1 MNETSRDN
9 ILRQRK
15 RLTQPP
21 DIQFQRPLFPS
32 SVIQRISK
40 IDNLRTIQIQN
51 FKSIINE
58 TLELRTGTFL
68 SGFNSA
74 GKSSF
79 THALLLILQWLES
92 LTSGQPGKVPI
103 NGPLIQ
109 LGTSAENILNRT
121 VQSRNSEKSPSTIT
135 LTWNEN
141 DEFIQVIVFKLS
153 TNQSSSAD
161 LQLEEVSITHKANKQ
176 KAREKEWKYKYQNKI
191 ITNDQR
197 TVGWYVHRKLYSN
210 PYLFEEESI
219 KVINQLEKLNKI
231 EVELKEKELDF
242 KNPYL
247 VIKDMRGD
255 THRRKYLFHPSE
267 VNITE
272 NQPALPSG
280 FENNDENT
288 DSSLVSREDLFKFL
302 IFKKFCEI
310 LLDTPVE
317 LDQEFSISQMLYQ
330 LRNKKI
336 STPEELGKGFVIKD
350 LFNFDIKKNFLDDLQ
365 YRLENLEIIDLES
378 ELSDSINNDIKSYVV
393 DKKLL
398 NEEEFIPDNKE
409 AYIDSINF
417 AELLNLYNITAHKP
431 DKTSQRIELEK
442 QIKENQR
449 RLSGRFFERY
459 SSLREFQADELL
471 KHLDINNKK
480 EHKSINEGDAFA
492 DELVDLLSS
501 DLNFVR
507 IVETAS
513 GNIITDEELRESEI
527 SKTLLAGN
535 FSRAIRS
542 YLFGSGDTEG
552 VFEIYEKQQAITNL
566 LPKKVESAYINFQDN
581 FINSTNSLDDEID
594 ELLNLHE
601 QTKEN
606 EISNFNEIIE
616 KFKNEIF
623 DVKEEMF
630 ILDAK
635 RESLI
640 RETLKKNDDTN
651 INKNI
656 RKNINDLNKDLE
668 SKFKDLENLEIE
680 KNRALDK
687 LNKLTK
693 EGISTEDTNFS
704 YFLSDQEKLDKLIDQ
719 KAVNLF
725 KEILNSCES
734 NINKIETYT
743 LLKLLIP
750 NFLDNDILKEYQQAI
765 TSNLQILEVDN
776 STSIEDLL
784 ETGKFIILP
793 KEKDSNFDDVRDFP
807 GFFNYSSRRGDGF
820 TFFSGNSFYSDFN
833 FLSATRNVSNLNS
846 GRYYGGN
853 NISPLGSSSEFLTN
867 YLNIHKND
875 KFVSPLPQSYLDG
888 LDQKGLSDNA
898 LYELPLSQHLDIWSS
913 FIFGNEMKIDI
924 DETSGLNLM
933 VGEDTVENVGSGVNQ
948 VLPIITQ
955 LIISNGKML
964 LLEEVEQNLHPE
976 AQANLADMIITFAK
990 RGRKILVETH
1000 SDHLINRLRLRI
1012 VENTEKEKDIDISIY
1027 FTNIDEKN
1035 GTNLIK
1041 MDINENG
1048 EFITDK
1054 IPEGFFDQPQKDT
1067 IQILKALKKKKT

>member
-1 MNETSRDN
+1 MNKKFQKFENISR
-9 ILRQRK
+9 RRP
-15 RLTQPP
+15 TQPP
-21 DIQFQRPLFPS
+21 SMQIQRQLFTPA
-32 SVIQRISK
+32 VLQRISN
-40 IDNLRTIQIQN
+40 IENLKTIQIQN

-58 TLELRTGTFL
+58 TLEFKTGTFL

-79 THALLLILQWLES
+79 THALLLILQWLEN

-109 LGTSAENILNRT
+109 LGTSAESILNRT
-121 VQSRNSEKSPSTIT
+121 VQSRNNEKLPSIIT

-141 DEFIQVIVFKLS
+141 DEFTQIIVFKLS
-153 TNQSSSAD
+153 PDQSSSAE
-161 LQLEEVSITHKANKQ
+161 LQLDEVLITHKVNKQ
-176 KAREKEWKYKYQNKI
+176 NVRREKEWKYKYQNKI

-197 TVGWYVHRKLYSN
+197 AVGWYAHRKLYSK
-210 PYLFEEESI
+210 PYLFEKESV
-219 KVINQLEKLNKI
+219 KVLNQLENLNTI
-231 EVELKEKELDF
+231 E

-247 VIKDMRGD
+247 VIKEIRDK

-272 NQPALPSG
+272 NQPGLSSG
-280 FENNDENT
+280 FENDDDNT
-288 DSSLVSREDLFKFL
+288 DSSLVSRIDLFKFL
-302 IFKKFCEI
+302 IFKKFCQI

-317 LDQEFSISQMLYQ
+317 LDQEFKISQMLYQ
-330 LRNKKI
+330 IRNKKI
-336 STPEELGKGFVIKD
+336 KFPKELGESFVIKD
-350 LFNFDIKKNFLDDLQ
+350 LFSFDIQKNFLDDLQ
-365 YRLENLEIIDLES
+365 HKLENLEIIDLES
-378 ELSDSINNDIKSYVV
+378 KLSDSINNDIRSYVA
-393 DKKLL
+393 DNKLL
-398 NEEEFIPDNKE
+398 TSSEEFIPDDKE

-417 AELLNLYNITAHKP
+417 AELLNLYNITAHEP
-431 DKTSQRIELEK
+431 DKTSDMIELEK
-442 QIKENQR
+442 DIKR
-449 RLSGRFFERY
+449 RYLRGSFFESY
-459 SSLREFQADELL
+459 TTLREFQGEQLL
-471 KHLDINNKK
+471 KHLDIKNKK

-492 DELVDLLSS
+492 DELVDLLSLE
-501 DLNFVR
+501 LNFIHLIETVFSKRINRDEDVR
-507 IVETAS
+507 ET
-513 GNIITDEELRESEI
+513 ELI
-527 SKTLLAGN
+527 SN
-535 FSRAIRS
+535 FSRAVRL
-542 YLFGSGDTEG
+542 YLFGTGELEES
-552 VFEIYEKQQAITNL
+552 VFEIYEKQQSITNS
-566 LPKKVESAYINFQDN
+566 LPKKAETAYINFQNN
-581 FINSTNSLDDEID
+581 FINGTKDLDNEID

-606 EISNFNEIIE
+606 EILNFNEMIE
-616 KFKNEIF
+616 KLKKEIYN
-623 DVKEEMF
+623 VKEKMF

-635 RESLI
+635 RESLLK
-640 RETLKKNDDTN
+640 ETLITSDDEIK

-656 RKNINDLNKDLE
+656 RKDINDLNKNIENTLKELE
-668 SKFKDLENLEIE
+668 SLENE
-680 KNRALDK
+680 KNKTLDE

-693 EGISTEDTNFS
+693 EGKTKEDTNFS
-704 YFLSDQEKLDKLIDQ
+704 YFLSDQEKLDNLIDQ
-719 KAVNLF
+719 KATNLF

-734 NINKIETYT
+734 NINQIETYT
-743 LLKLLIP
+743 LLKLLVP
-750 NFLDNDILKEYQQAI
+750 NFLDNDILSKYQKEI
-765 TSNLQILEVDN
+765 ISNLSILEVDN

-784 ETGKFIILP
+784 DTGKFVILP
-793 KEKDSNFDDVRDFP
+793 KEEDSNIDEERYFP
-807 GFFNYSSRRGDGF
+807 SFIGYSNRKGDGF

-875 KFVSPLPQSYLDG
+875 KYVSPLPQSYLDE
-888 LDQKGLSDNA
+888 LDQNGLSDNA
-898 LYELPLSQHLDIWSS
+898 LYELPLSQHIDIWSS
-913 FIFGNEMKIDI
+913 FIFGNEMKINI

-955 LIISNGKML
+955 LIISKGKML
-964 LLEEVEQNLHPE
+964 LLEEVEQNLHPQ

-990 RGRKILVETH
+990 HGRKILVETH

-1012 VENTEKEKDIDISIY
+1012 VENTEEDKDIDISIY
-1027 FTNIDEKN
+1027 FTDIDEKN

-1041 MDINENG
+1041 MDLNENG

-1067 IQILKALKKKKT
+1067 IQILKALKKKT

>member
-1 MNETSRDN
+1 MNEISRDN
-9 ILRQRK
+9 IPRPRRRPWQN
-15 RLTQPP
+15 PP
-21 DIQFQRPLFPS
+21 YMQIERPLFPE

-40 IDNLRTIQIQN
+40 IENLRTIQIQN

-79 THALLLILQWLES
+79 THALLLILQWLEN

-109 LGTSAENILNRT
+109 LGTSAESILNRT
-121 VQSRNSEKSPSTIT
+121 VQSRNNEKLPSIIT

-141 DEFIQVIVFKLS
+141 EEFTQIIVFKLS
-153 TNQSSSAD
+153 TDQSSNAE

-197 TVGWYVHRKLYSN
+197 AVGWYVHRKLYSN
-210 PYLFEEESI
+210 PYLFEDESI
-219 KVINQLEKLNKI
+219 NVINQLEKLNKI
-231 EVELKEKELDF
+231 KAELEKKDLNF
-242 KNPYL
+242 KHPYL
-247 VIKDMRGD
+247 VIKEIRDE
-255 THRRKYLFHPSE
+255 THRRKYLFHPSG

-272 NQPALPSG
+272 IQPLPSG

-288 DSSLVSREDLFKFL
+288 DSSLVSRDDLFKFL
-302 IFKKFCEI
+302 IFKKFCQI

-317 LDQEFSISQMLYQ
+317 LDQEFNISQMLYQ

-336 STPEELGKGFVIKD
+336 SIPEELSKGYVISD
-350 LFNFDIKKNFLDDLQ
+350 LFNFDTEQNFLDMLQ
-365 YRLENLEIIDLES
+365 ETLEDFEIIHLDF
-378 ELSDSINNDIKSYVV
+378 SISKTMNNVLQSYVN
-393 DKKLL
+393 DNNLL
-398 NEEEFIPDNKE
+398 NDEEFISDDKE

-417 AELLNLYNITAHKP
+417 AELLNLYNITAHKL
-431 DKTSQRIELEK
+431 DETENTLELEK
-442 QIKENQR
+442 RIKKYQR
-449 RLSGRFFERY
+449 SRSGRIFDDDK
-459 SSLREFQADELL
+459 SLREFKAEDLL
-471 KHLDINNKK
+471 KHFDIKNKK
-480 EHKSINEGDAFA
+480 EHKSIYEGDAFA

-501 DLNFVR
+501 DLNLIRV
-507 IVETAS
+507 IETA
-513 GNIITDEELRESEI
+513 L
-527 SKTLLAGN
+527 SKTLNRDDEISESDLVSN

-542 YLFGSGDTEG
+542 HLFGKGEQEG
-552 VFEIYEKQQAITNL
+552 VFEIYEKQQSITKL
-566 LPKKVESAYINFQDN
+566 LPKKAGFAYTNFQDN
-581 FINSTNSLDDEID
+581 FINITNNLDNEID

-601 QTKEN
+601 KTKEN
-606 EISNFNEIIE
+606 EISNFNETIE
-616 KFKNEIF
+616 KLKKDIF
-623 DVKEEMF
+623 LLKEEMF
-630 ILDAK
+630 VLDAK
-635 RESLI
+635 RESLL
-640 RETLKKNDDTN
+640 RETLAKNEDTS
-651 INKNI
+651 INKKI
-656 RKNINDLNKDLE
+656 RKDINDLNKDME
-668 SKFKDLENLEIE
+668 SKLKDLENLENE
-680 KNRALDK
+680 KNKALDK

-693 EGISTEDTNFS
+693 EGMASEDVNFS
-704 YFLSDQEKLDKLIDQ
+704 YILSDMEKLDNLIDQ
-719 KAVNLF
+719 KAENLF
-725 KEILNSCES
+725 KGILNSCES

-743 LLKLLIP
+743 LLKLLVP
-750 NFLDNDILKEYQQAI
+750 NFLDNDTLRKYQKDITTNLK
-765 TSNLQILEVDN
+765 ILEVDN
-776 STSIEDLL
+776 SISVEDLL
-784 ETGKFIILP
+784 DSRKFVILP
-793 KEKDSNFDDVRDFP
+793 KGNDLNFDDERDFP
-807 GFFNYSSRRGDGF
+807 TFFSDYSSRRRDFF
-820 TFFSGNSFYSDFN
+820 TFFSGKSFYSDFN

-898 LYELPLSQHLDIWSS
+898 LYELPLSQHIDIWSS
-913 FIFGNEMKIDI
+913 FIFGNEMKINI

-955 LIISNGKML
+955 LIISKGKML
-964 LLEEVEQNLHPE
+964 LLEEVEQNLHPQ
-976 AQANLADMIITFAK
+976 AQANLADMIITFTK
-990 RGRKILVETH
+990 HGRKILVETH

-1012 VENTEKEKDIDISIY
+1012 VENTEEEIDIDISIY
-1027 FTNIDEKN
+1027 FTDIDEKN

-1041 MDINENG
+1041 MDLNENG

-1067 IQILKALKKKKT
+1067 IQILKALKKKT